1 MCVCERSAGGLGGA
15 PASEWLVGVLPYG
28 LLVARS
34 RPVGVHRESLPV
46 AFKVWAFGALTS
58 QLGDAA
64 MYFALGWAA
73 SAHGGTAAGLVLS
86 GIVLPRTALLLV
98 GGVAGDRLGARR
110 VMITGD
116 AIMLVVAV
124 VLGFIAWR
132 SGTPLPLLLT
142 AAVIIGIVDAFYL
155 PSSGSMP
162 RRLVGDADLAR
173 AVALRQSGSQLVSM
187 IGGPIGG
194 LVVAA
199 VGFAAAAFGD
209 AITFAVALV
218 VLIAI
223 RARIATPPAETRH
236 NMLRDIHDGLK
247 VVATTPGLRPAL
259 LLVAGAAGFILPV
272 TSLLVP
278 LVARAKGWGAGAAGL
293 IIGAQSLGAIATTLL
308 VARRGIRTRPGVTAV
323 CGLLITAAGQVVLAF
338 AHNPTLA
345 SVGAAM
351 MGVGAGIFV
360 SHLAPVLL
368 GTAPRTHL
376 ARVQATLS
384 LAQSLALLAT
394 NNILGNVAH
403 SFHPANA
410 IDLCAAA
417 LVLCAALGY
426 ASGPVRRITKPLSP

>member
-1 MCVCERSAGGLGGA
+1 
-15 PASEWLVGVLPYG
+15 
-28 LLVARS
+28 VATS
-34 RPVGVHRESLPV
+34 QPVGVHRESLPI
-46 AFKVWAFGALTS
+46 AFKVWVFGALTS

-86 GIVLPRTALLLV
+86 GIVLPRTALLLA

-124 VLGFIAWR
+124 ALGFIAWR
-132 SGTPLPLLLT
+132 SGTPLPLLLA

-162 RRLVGDADLAR
+162 RRLVNDSDLAR
-173 AVALRQSGSQLVSM
+173 AVAVRQSGSQLVAM
-187 IGGPIGG
+187 IGGPVGG

-199 VGFAAAAFGD
+199 AGFAAAAWGD
-209 AITFAVALV
+209 AVTFAVALV

-223 RARIATPPAETRH
+223 RARLSVPPVETRSSV
-236 NMLRDIHDGLK
+236 LRDIRDGLR
-247 VVATTPGLRPAL
+247 VVAATPGLRPAL

-278 LVARAKGWGAGAAGL
+278 LLARAHGWGAGAAGL
-293 IIGAQSLGAIATTLL
+293 IIGAQSVGAIAITLL
-308 VARRGIRTRPGVTAV
+308 VARRGPRGRPGITAV

-338 AHNPTLA
+338 AHHPALA
-345 SVGAAM
+345 SVGAAT
-351 MGVGAGIFV
+351 MGIGAGVFV

-376 ARVQATLS
+376 ARVQASLS
-384 LAQSLALLAT
+384 LVQSVALLAT

-403 SFHPANA
+403 SFHPADA
-410 IDLCAAA
+410 IALCAAA

-426 ASGPVRRITKPLSP
+426 ASGLVRRITKPASP

>member
-1 MCVCERSAGGLGGA
+1 MAV
-15 PASEWLVGVLPYG
+15 PLP
-28 LLVARS
+28 
-34 RPVGVHRESLPV
+34 
-46 AFKVWAFGALTS
+46 
-58 QLGDAA
+58 
-64 MYFALGWAA
+64 
-73 SAHGGTAAGLVLS
+73 GLVLS

-98 GGVAGDRLGARR
+98 GGVTGDRLGARR

-132 SGTPLPLLLT
+132 SGTPLPLLLA

-162 RRLVGDADLAR
+162 RRLVDDADLAR

-199 VGFAAAAFGD
+199 AGFAAAAWGD
-209 AITFAVALV
+209 AATFAVALV

-223 RARIATPPAETRH
+223 RARSGGAAGRATQQHAARH
-236 NMLRDIHDGLK
+236 SRRTARRRHYSRTATG
-247 VVATTPGLRPAL
+247 VAVGRRRGGVHLAGHLVTCP
-259 LLVAGAAGFILPV
+259 VAGARPWVGRRRRG
-272 TSLLVP
+272 SHHR
-278 LVARAKGWGAGAAGL
+278 RAK
-293 IIGAQSLGAIATTLL
+293 SRRYCDHP
-308 VARRGIRTRPGVTAV
+308 ARRPTRHPWTTRHQAV

-338 AHNPTLA
+338 AHNPALA
-345 SVGAAM
+345 SVGAAT
-351 MGVGAGIFV
+351 MGIGAGIFV

-384 LAQSLALLAT
+384 LVQSLALLAT

-403 SFHPANA
+403 AFHPADA

-417 LVLCAALGY
+417 LVGCAALGY
-426 ASGPVRRITKPLSP
+426 ASGPVRRITKPTSP